1 MLSKLQAVNL
11 ILRRLGKPV
20 VGETD
25 AGGGSTHAY
34 VERTLDDAVEMIQQ
48 EGWHWNT
55 KYNVETTAADDGYIN
70 VSQLEVASLDSAG
83 DPATYYDIYHVD
95 VEPSAAIDTVRKG
108 EHLWNLTDQEF
119 VTSTVKLRYTHA
131 VSFDET
137 PVSFQK
143 WAIALATFNFNRYY
157 WNKPNLDGALQI
169 ELAETRRQ
177 ATREE
182 IRTLDVNI
190 LDTREMRQIR
200 GRPRTMDR
208 SV

>member
-1 MLSKLQAVNL
+1 MLSKLEAVNL

-20 VGETD
+20 VPATD

-34 VERTLDDAVEMIQQ
+34 VERTLDDAVQMIQQ

-55 KYNVETTAADDGYIN
+55 KYNVETTVDDDGYIN
-70 VSQLEVASLDSAG
+70 VAQLEID
-83 DPATYYDIYHVD
+83 DPLAPSPVYMDIYHVD

-108 EHLWNLTDQEF
+108 DYLWNLTDQEF

-137 PVSFQK
+137 PISFQK

-157 WNKPNLDGALQI
+157 WNKPNLDGALQV
-169 ELAETRRQ
+169 ELTETRRQ